1 MEIRKCDR
9 CGQTRAT
16 NAPRN
21 IEIIKKYNYEKNPFN
36 PRSHDD
42 HGSGNGTERKTPREH
57 HHQEP

>member
-21 IEIIKKYNYEKNPFN
+21 IEIIKKYNYDEKPQRVINLCNDCYNALVDWLEEKGVKF
-36 PRSHDD
+36 
-42 HGSGNGTERKTPREH
+42 G
-57 HHQEP
+57 